1 MKIVIVGAGR
11 VGYAIAEQ
19 LLTEGHDI
27 TVVESDPERAAYI
40 SSTLDVIVV
49 EGRANV
55 DQLRIA
61 NVADA
66 DLLIAATT
74 SDETNLISC
83 MVGRKLGAT
92 HTIARVRDEEYYQDV
107 ALLQDELGL
116 SLSINPERT
125 SAKEI
130 SRTLRFP
137 AATKVEPFAN
147 GLVELVEFKLREGSK
162 LDGLRLNDFRGRYS
176 DGILI
181 CAVEREGSVTI
192 PNGDF
197 VLAAGDYVTVVGA
210 PHELHELFRK
220 IGEFRHEAESVI
232 IIGGGRIA
240 ERLALELA
248 RMHIHST
255 IIERD
260 PARCRVMKTLLPEA
274 TIICADG
281 TKPDVLHE
289 EGLTEADALVTL
301 TESDETNLIISSFA
315 HHENVPKIVT
325 KVDEDNFIQLAESYG
340 LTTIIQPA
348 DVTAGRIVEYVRW
361 MQNSAHSSGVETL
374 RMDADAIAM
383 AGTHEALLQRFARE
397 RIPIMIGTQMIT
409 KGLNFENVTLVGVL
423 NADQSLYVGDYRANE
438 RTFSLITQVIGRSG
452 RGDAPG
458 RAVIQTFT
466 PANET
471 IRQAARQ
478 DYDAFYRSEIRLR
491 KLNGTPPFS
500 EVLAVTVSG
509 AQENAVVRCCAYIRD
524 YFRQTIGERAEV
536 LGPAPLPV
544 VRMNNRYR
552 YRVTLYC
559 NQSKAVRR
567 AAANIVMYCNTEKSF
582 RDVTVFA
589 DDNPLD

>member
-232 IIGGGRIA
+232 IIGGGPAGLSAAMTARNRNLTVCVICGGA
-240 ERLALELA
+240 ADSALYKA
-248 RMHIHST
+248 GHVT
-255 IIERD
+255 NY
-260 PARCRVMKTLLPEA
+260 PGV
-274 TIICADG
+274 
-281 TKPDVLHE
+281 PDVSGPALLE
-289 EGLTEADALVTL
+289 TMTQQARDLGADMLRERALSAMPMGKTFGVSAGKEFAEGRALLLATGIAQRGTFPGEAEFLGRGVSYCATCDGMLYRGKRAAVIGLAADAPAEADFLREIGCDVQYYDGKKHRFEIRGTERADALV
-301 TESDETNLIISSFA
+301 
-315 HHENVPKIVT
+315 
-325 KVDEDNFIQLAESYG
+325 VDGTAE
-340 LTTIIQPA
+340 PA
-348 DVTAGRIVEYVRW
+348 DVIFILRAGFAADTLLPGIATEKGHIVVDESYAASIPGVFAAGDCTGAPYQIPAAVGEGNRAALSVVRW
-361 MQNSAHSSGVETL
+361 L
-374 RMDADAIAM
+374 R
-383 AGTHEALLQRFARE
+383 
-397 RIPIMIGTQMIT
+397 
-409 KGLNFENVTLVGVL
+409 
-423 NADQSLYVGDYRANE
+423 NA
-438 RTFSLITQVIGRSG
+438 
-452 RGDAPG
+452 
-458 RAVIQTFT
+458 
-466 PANET
+466 
-471 IRQAARQ
+471 
-478 DYDAFYRSEIRLR
+478 
-491 KLNGTPPFS
+491 
-500 EVLAVTVSG
+500 
-509 AQENAVVRCCAYIRD
+509 
-524 YFRQTIGERAEV
+524 
-536 LGPAPLPV
+536 
-544 VRMNNRYR
+544 
-552 YRVTLYC
+552 
-559 NQSKAVRR
+559 
-567 AAANIVMYCNTEKSF
+567 
-582 RDVTVFA
+582 
-589 DDNPLD
+589 

>member
-197 VLAAGDYVTVVGA
+197 VLAAGDYVTVVARRTSCMSCFARSASSATRPRASSSSAAAALPSGWRWSWRVCTSTRRSSSA
-210 PHELHELFRK
+210 T
-220 IGEFRHEAESVI
+220 
-232 IIGGGRIA
+232 
-240 ERLALELA
+240 RLAA
-248 RMHIHST
+248 
-255 IIERD
+255 
-260 PARCRVMKTLLPEA
+260 
-274 TIICADG
+274 
-281 TKPDVLHE
+281 
-289 EGLTEADALVTL
+289 AL
-301 TESDETNLIISSFA
+301 
-315 HHENVPKIVT
+315 
-325 KVDEDNFIQLAESYG
+325 
-340 LTTIIQPA
+340 
-348 DVTAGRIVEYVRW
+348 
-361 MQNSAHSSGVETL
+361 
-374 RMDADAIAM
+374 
-383 AGTHEALLQRFARE
+383 
-397 RIPIMIGTQMIT
+397 
-409 KGLNFENVTLVGVL
+409 
-423 NADQSLYVGDYRANE
+423 
-438 RTFSLITQVIGRSG
+438 
-452 RGDAPG
+452 
-458 RAVIQTFT
+458 
-466 PANET
+466 
-471 IRQAARQ
+471 
-478 DYDAFYRSEIRLR
+478 
-491 KLNGTPPFS
+491 
-500 EVLAVTVSG
+500 
-509 AQENAVVRCCAYIRD
+509 
-524 YFRQTIGERAEV
+524 
-536 LGPAPLPV
+536 
-544 VRMNNRYR
+544 
-552 YRVTLYC
+552 
-559 NQSKAVRR
+559 
-567 AAANIVMYCNTEKSF
+567 
-582 RDVTVFA
+582 
-589 DDNPLD
+589 